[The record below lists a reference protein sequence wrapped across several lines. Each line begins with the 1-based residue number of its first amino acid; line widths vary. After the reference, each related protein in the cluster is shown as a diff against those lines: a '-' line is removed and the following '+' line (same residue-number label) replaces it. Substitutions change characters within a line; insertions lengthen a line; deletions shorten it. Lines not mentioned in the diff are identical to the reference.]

1 MIKKIRKR
9 NRVFIEW
16 YEGKGCGYQNCIGK
30 TEEEKLECAFV
41 EGMKAVLTCI
51 GLYQKS
57 IKEKLFKKEENNEY

>member
-1 MIKKIRKR
+1 MKKKIRKR
-9 NRVFIEW
+9 NRVFVEW
-16 YEGKGCGYQNCIGK
+16 YESKGCGYQNCIGK

-57 IKEKLFKKEENNEY
+57 IKEMLFKKE

>member
-9 NRVFIEW
+9 NRVFVEW
-16 YEGKGCGYQNCIGK
+16 YEGKGCGCQNCIGK

-41 EGMKAVLTCI
+41 EGMKAVLACI

-57 IKEKLFKKEENNEY
+57 IKEMLFKKE

>member
-1 MIKKIRKR
+1 MKKKIRKR
-9 NRVFIEW
+9 NRVFVEW
-16 YEGKGCGYQNCIGK
+16 YEGKGCGYQNLIGK

-57 IKEKLFKKEENNEY
+57 IKEMLFKKE